1 MKNLPTVLSGLSLGA
16 VAILFFLHFS
26 SDTKS
31 SNSMVGKAAASGL
44 KIAYVNT
51 DTLLKYLDYAKEVRE
66 RLEAKGKKLDA
77 DLQNRAKALETEI
90 GAYQRNINSMTI
102 GQAKAVEEDLGKK
115 QQNLAVYQRR
125 IEQEIATD
133 QLKVTEE
140 LYGSLTTFVKKYA
153 EQNGLEIVLKVN
165 RESDVLFADS
175 SLDISQDVVKGLNE
189 EHRNNTANNPT
200 KTDSTKTN
208 PTK

>member
-1 MKNLPTVLSGLSLGA
+1 MKNLPTALSGLSLLA
-16 VAILFFLHFS
+16 VAVLYYLHFS
-26 SDTKS
+26 SGSKS
-31 SNSMVGKAAASGL
+31 ESLVGKAASSGL
-44 KIAYVNT
+44 KIAYVNA
-51 DTLLKYLDYAKEVRE
+51 DTVIKYLDYAKEVRE

-125 IEQEIATD
+125 LEQEIATD

-140 LYGSLTTFVKKYA
+140 LYGSLTTFLKKYG
-153 EQNGLEIVLKVN
+153 EQNALEIVLKFN
-165 RESDVLFADS
+165 RESDVLFVNP
-175 SLDISQDVVKGLNE
+175 SLDISQDVIKGLNE
-189 EHRNNTANNPT
+189 DFQMKKANPAKSDTTKSATA
-200 KTDSTKTN
+200 K
-208 PTK
+208 